1 MKKGKNN
8 NFVNKINIFLEWL
21 IYMLVYALILWTSSQ
36 VFKSIYIENFLVG
49 FISAVIIYILNK
61 TLKPFLV
68 TLSIPIIGMTL
79 GLFYFVINFIILL
92 ITDLIMGKYVYL
104 TGFLSPFVVS
114 ILISVVNLIVE
125 NLIIKTILERTAI
138 ESVKCR

>member
-8 NFVNKINIFLEWL
+8 NFVNKINVFLEWL

-125 NLIIKTILERTAI
+125 NLIIKPILERC
-138 ESVKCR
+138 EE

>member
-1 MKKGKNN
+1 
-8 NFVNKINIFLEWL
+8 
-21 IYMLVYALILWTSSQ
+21 MLVYALILWTSSQ

-125 NLIIKTILERTAI
+125 NLIIKPILERC
-138 ESVKCR
+138 EE

>member
-114 ILISVVNLIVE
+114 ILISIVNLIVE
-125 NLIIKTILERTAI
+125 NLIIKPILERC
-138 ESVKCR
+138 EE

>member
-125 NLIIKTILERTAI
+125 NLIIKPILERC
-138 ESVKCR
+138 EE

>member
-1 MKKGKNN
+1 MVVIMKKGKNN

-125 NLIIKTILERTAI
+125 NLIIKPILERC
-138 ESVKCR
+138 EE

>member
-1 MKKGKNN
+1 MVVIMKKGKNN

-61 TLKPFLV
+61 TLKPFLI

-125 NLIIKTILERTAI
+125 NLIIKPILERC
-138 ESVKCR
+138 EE

>member
-79 GLFYFVINFIILL
+79 GLFYFVINFIVLL

-125 NLIIKTILERTAI
+125 NLIIKPILERC
-138 ESVKCR
+138 EE

>member
-61 TLKPFLV
+61 TLK
-68 TLSIPIIGMTL
+68 IGRAH
-79 GLFYFVINFIILL
+79 V
-92 ITDLIMGKYVYL
+92 
-104 TGFLSPFVVS
+104 
-114 ILISVVNLIVE
+114 
-125 NLIIKTILERTAI
+125 
-138 ESVKCR
+138 

>member
-1 MKKGKNN
+1 MVVIMKEGKNN

-125 NLIIKTILERTAI
+125 NLIIKPILERC
-138 ESVKCR
+138 EE

>member
-36 VFKSIYIENFLVG
+36 IFKSIYIENFLVG

-125 NLIIKTILERTAI
+125 NLIIKPILERC
-138 ESVKCR
+138 EE

>member
-21 IYMLVYALILWTSSQ
+21 IYMLVYALILWTSYQ

-125 NLIIKTILERTAI
+125 NLIIKPILERC
-138 ESVKCR
+138 EE

>member
-61 TLKPFLV
+61 TLKPFLI

-125 NLIIKTILERTAI
+125 NLIIKPILERC
-138 ESVKCR
+138 EE

>member
-1 MKKGKNN
+1 MKEGKNN

-125 NLIIKTILERTAI
+125 NLIIKPILERC
-138 ESVKCR
+138 EE

>member
-1 MKKGKNN
+1 MVVIMKKGKNN

-68 TLSIPIIGMTL
+68 TLSIPIIGITL

-125 NLIIKTILERTAI
+125 NLIIKPILERC
-138 ESVKCR
+138 EE